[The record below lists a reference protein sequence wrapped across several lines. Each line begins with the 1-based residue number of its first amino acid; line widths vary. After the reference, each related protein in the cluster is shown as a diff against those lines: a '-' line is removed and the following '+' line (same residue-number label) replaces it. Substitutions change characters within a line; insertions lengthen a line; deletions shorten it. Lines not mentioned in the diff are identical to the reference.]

1 MAPRLR
7 RALRLEWLV
16 LGGAVALVAY
26 LALVPL
32 AYLLARTFVVDGE
45 PTLAAFRD
53 AYGAFGLG
61 ELIGNSLLF
70 AAGSTALAVVVGTA
84 LAYLV
89 ERTDVPL
96 RTPLYVAALLPL
108 LVPGILYTIAWIF
121 LASPRSGIV
130 NVALEPLL
138 GPGTFDIFSLGGM
151 IVVEGLHLSP
161 LVFLLM
167 VAAFRSMDPALEES
181 AAVSSA
187 RPLAVLRR
195 VTLPLL
201 RPALLAGSF
210 VVLIRALEGFEVP
223 ALLGMPGDVWV
234 FTSRIWQAFG
244 QYPTD
249 YAEGGAHA
257 VLLLATTAA
266 LALLLARLSR
276 RGRRYET
283 VTGRDFRPR
292 RVELGRWRLP
302 IAGAAAAYVAIAVAL
317 PLLTLLY
324 VSTQPFY
331 GRPSLDRLG
340 ATTFDN
346 YAAVLSDEASLR
358 AFRNSLVLGIGT
370 ATAVV
375 LVMAAVG
382 WIVVRTRLPGRRLLD
397 VVAFLPLAVPGLVL
411 GVAILFVYLRLPVGV
426 YGSLWILF
434 IAYCT
439 RFMPYGM
446 RFAVSSL
453 QQVGGELEEAAHV
466 SGAGWWQSF
475 RRVVAPL
482 LAPGLLAGWA
492 FILVV
497 SIRELSSSLLLYSP
511 GKEVLSVQIW
521 TLYTDG
527 QFPQLAA
534 LGVLMTLALVP
545 LLVLSYRLGRRVG
558 VGPA

>member
-1 MAPRLR
+1 
-7 RALRLEWLV
+7 V
-16 LGGAVALVAY
+16 LAGAAALVAY

-32 AYLLARTFVVDGE
+32 GYLLARTFLAGGE

-53 AYGAFGLG
+53 AYRGFGLG
-61 ELIGNSLLF
+61 ELLGNSLLF
-70 AAGSTALAVVVGTA
+70 AAGSTVVAVTVGTV

-96 RTPLYVAALLPL
+96 RTSLYVGALVPL
-108 LVPGILYTIAWIF
+108 LIPGILYTIAWIF
-121 LASPRSGIV
+121 LASPRSGIL
-130 NVALEPLL
+130 NVTLEPLL
-138 GPGTFDIFSLGGM
+138 GPATFDVFSLGGM
-151 IVVEGLHLSP
+151 VLVEGLHLSP

-187 RPLAVLRR
+187 RPLAVLCR

-201 RPALLAGSF
+201 RPALLAAGF
-210 VVLIRALEGFEVP
+210 IVLIRAIEGFEVP
-223 ALLGMPGDVWV
+223 ALLGMPGGVWV

-244 QYPTD
+244 EHPTD

-257 VLLLATTAA
+257 VLLLAITAA

-276 RGRRYET
+276 GRRYET
-283 VTGRDFRPR
+283 VTGRDYRPR

-302 IAGAAAAYVAIAVAL
+302 VLGIALAYFAVAVAL
-317 PLLTLLY
+317 PLGVLLY

-331 GRPSLDRLG
+331 RRPSVDRLG
-340 ATTFDN
+340 ASTLEN
-346 YAAVLSDEASLR
+346 YAAVLSDESTLR
-358 AFRNSLVLGIGT
+358 AFRNSLLLAVGT

-375 LVMAAVG
+375 LVMAVVA
-382 WIVVRTRLPGRRLLD
+382 WIVVRTRVPGRRLLD
-397 VVAFLPLAVPGLVL
+397 VVVFLPLAVPGLVL
-411 GVAILFVYLRLPVGV
+411 GVAILFVYLRLPIGV
-426 YGSLWILF
+426 YGTLWILF
-434 IAYCT
+434 IAYFT

-453 QQVGGELEEAAHV
+453 QQVGAELEEAAHA

-475 RRVVAPL
+475 RRIVAPL
-482 LAPGLLAGWA
+482 LAPGLLAGWV
-492 FILVV
+492 FVLVV
-497 SIRELSSSLLLYSP
+497 SIRELSSSILLYSP
-511 GKEVLSVQIW
+511 GTEVLSVQIW
-521 TLYTDG
+521 TLYAEG
-527 QFPQLAA
+527 QFTELAA
-534 LGVLMTLALVP
+534 LGVVMTLALVP